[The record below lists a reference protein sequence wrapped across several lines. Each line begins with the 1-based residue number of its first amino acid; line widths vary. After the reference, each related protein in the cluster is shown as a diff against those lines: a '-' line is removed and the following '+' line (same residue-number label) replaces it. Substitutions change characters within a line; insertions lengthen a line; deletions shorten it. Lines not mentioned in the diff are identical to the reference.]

1 MDTKKLRQALDISL
15 DRVAEVMVNLLFENG
30 SVVSGALAKSVQDD
44 NNVVEDQSGK
54 LFGELSMLSYGAD
67 VDAGFRFRGTGKLPP
82 EKPIRDWIQRKR
94 VTRPAKFKN
103 EKNWIW
109 AIRMNIGKKNNGR
122 TAQTKPY
129 PFIDESFKKAEPV
142 ITKALTEA
150 GLKDVTL
157 SFNRIVPKSKY
168 TLFDEG
174 NPF

>member
-1 MDTKKLRQALDISL
+1 METKNLRQALNIGI
-15 DRVAEVMVNLLFENG
+15 DRVAEVMVDLLFKNG

-44 NNVVEDQSGK
+44 NDVVANQK
-54 LFGELSMLSYGAD
+54 GELTGELTMLSYGAD

-109 AIRMNIGKKNNGR
+109 AIRMNIARKNNGR

-150 GLKDVTL
+150 GLKDITL
-157 SFNRIVPKSKY
+157 SFNRAFEDS
-168 TLFDEG
+168 T

>member
-94 VTRPAKFKN
+94 VPRPQKFKN
-103 EKNWIW
+103 EKSWIW
-109 AIRMNIGKKNNGR
+109 AIRQNIAKRNNGR
-122 TAQTKPY
+122 TVETKPY
-129 PFIDESFKKAEPV
+129 PFINKSFKSAEKFG
-142 ITKALTEA
+142 TELLTLA
-150 GLKDVTL
+150 TGKDLTQEL
-157 SFNRIVPKSKY
+157 NIAFTQSAK
-168 TLFDEG
+168 T
-174 NPF
+174 